1 MREGWPREL
10 SRRPDSSNLASPFT
24 LHPSPF
30 TLHPSPFTLHPSPFT
45 LHPSPFTL
53 HPSPFTLHPSP
64 FTLHHPTYLAYHPI
78 QLRRIA
84 RNSEDVSVRADHHST
99 TSVLCHPIGKQ
110 RFGLDENLKIPI
122 SCANP

>member
-64 FTLHHPTYLAYHPI
+64 FTIRPTSLTTRFNCVGSLATPKTYRSGRTTTAQQACCAI
-78 QLRRIA
+78 QSA
-84 RNSEDVSVRADHHST
+84 NSDSVST
-99 TSVLCHPIGKQ
+99 KT
-110 RFGLDENLKIPI
+110 
-122 SCANP
+122 